1 MNLSCEKI
9 SEICVTVSLN
19 SDYHTCVAGSGI
31 ASGIIGMLNGYLGIA
46 LATVL
51 NYSCGQANN
60 LALASVNGFCQRE
73 ADKAKQDC

>member
-31 ASGIIGMLNGYLGIA
+31 AS
-46 LATVL
+46 
-51 NYSCGQANN
+51 
-60 LALASVNGFCQRE
+60 VNGFCQRE